1 MDPNLVPSQG
11 NKLFLDLGFYTYE
24 REEGEHP
31 ADDVASNT
39 LALGRKDL
47 TASVAVPEEAGNLAS
62 ST

>member
-1 MDPNLVPSQG
+1 MAGVSAIPRQS
-11 NKLFLDLGFYTYE
+11 YE

-39 LALGRKDL
+39 LALDKDL
-47 TASVAVPEEAGNLAS
+47 TASVAVPEKAGNLAS